1 MRIQCDFM
9 YMTLG
14 GKRGLFDAAGNPVS
28 LDNLLKQFKPTEG
41 NPVPVRIIADDGRS
55 QTATPFDIATAKLI
69 VGQRKKAY
77 FCLEDGRKVTV
88 YNVSAAGRYPVIG
101 MDTAGRPCLWDRNGL
116 PENGDESLRL
126 WIQEEVDPSAAPVE
140 EEEHAPVVEE
150 PEPETQETGPS
161 DDPKPQGGG
170 SVLDEFLEEE

>member
-9 YMTLG
+9 YMTMNG
-14 GKRGLFDAAGNPVS
+14 QRGLFDAAGNRVS
-28 LDNLLKQFKPTEG
+28 LDNLLKQFKPTED

-55 QTATPFDIATAKLI
+55 QALPFDIATAKLI

-88 YNVSAAGRYPVIG
+88 YNVSAAGKYPVIG
-101 MDTAGRPCLWDRNGL
+101 MDTIGRPCLWDRNGL

-126 WIQEEVDPSAAPVE
+126 WIQEEVDTPPEAAE
-140 EEEHAPVVEE
+140 EEQPEEVNEDPAPGTSEAGE
-150 PEPETQETGPS
+150 PE
-161 DDPKPQGGG
+161 PQGGG
-170 SVLDEFLEEE
+170 SVLDEFLKEE